1 MKPIPRLEKKENKNL
16 FCYFCKKF
24 IETDTTEHT
33 LASIMRFRAC
43 RCLER
48 RNQPKENKLIKNGSL
63 NYVRS
68 K

>member
-1 MKPIPRLEKKENKNL
+1 MKPIPRMEKRENKNI
-16 FCYFCKKF
+16 FCKNCKAF

>member
-24 IETDTTEHT
+24 IETQNNTFDD
-33 LASIMRFRAC
+33 IIKFKNC

-48 RNQPKENKLIKNGSL
+48 RNQKQTKSGGKKYG
-63 NYVRS
+63 